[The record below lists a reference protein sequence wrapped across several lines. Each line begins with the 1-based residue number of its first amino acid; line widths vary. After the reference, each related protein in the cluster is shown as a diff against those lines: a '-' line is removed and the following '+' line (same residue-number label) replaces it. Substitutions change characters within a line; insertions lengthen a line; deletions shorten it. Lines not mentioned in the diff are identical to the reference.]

1 MKIQPGSGGFG
12 PEDGPVTGED
22 QPLDRDDLAL
32 LADLVAVYD
41 AIDPMPEILP
51 DVILFALEAHDVD
64 AELARLVDSELE
76 LVGAGGT
83 RAVEHARSVTFSSDH
98 LTVMLAVHPN
108 VDGTVRLDGWAAPG
122 GNLRAEIRTGETTL
136 DTLCDADGRFVFDEV
151 PTGAAQLTLHP
162 TEDSDPEIRV
172 PVVTP
177 AVHL

>member
-1 MKIQPGSGGFG
+1 MIRPIKGSN
-12 PEDGPVTGED
+12 PEPQEGPVPGETASM
-22 QPLDRDDLAL
+22 DRKDLEL
-32 LADLVAVYD
+32 LADIAALYD
-41 AIDPMPEILP
+41 IADPMPEILP
-51 DVILFALEAHDVD
+51 DVILFALEMHDVD

-98 LTVMLAVHPN
+98 LTVMVAVHPN
-108 VDGTVRLDGWAAPG
+108 PDGSVRLDGWAAPG

-136 DTLCDADGRFVFDEV
+136 DAMCDGDGRFVFDSV